1 MVKNTRR
8 KHKRFRRKTYKKKMV
23 GGEFNNADVME
34 LLSLGFTNEDVEFL
48 STVSPNIN
56 LIKQSLQQINPETG
70 SLFTPEEI
78 MDSVHQAYNNIENEN
93 ENDISQISND
103 EEDGHNDD
111 FMYDYPDS
119 NNTSQESISGLNLDN
134 SSFSD
139 SSFMASLH
147 DSDLNTSNIASQNTS
162 VSSTSMGGK
171 KHRKTNRKKMR
182 TKSKSRKSSRRRT
195 RKGGNCYGRGVG
207 ANSYDPNLSIYN
219 TNLLTLFPY
228 KPIK

>member
-1 MVKNTRR
+1 MVKNSRR
-8 KHKRFRRKTYKKKMV
+8 KHKRNRRKTYKKKMI
-23 GGEFNNADVME
+23 GGEFNTSDVNE
-34 LLSLGFTNEDVEFL
+34 LLSLGFTNEDNEFL

-56 LIKQSLQQINPETG
+56 LIRQSLQQINPETG
-70 SLFTPEEI
+70 SLFTPAEI
-78 MDSVHQAYNNIENEN
+78 MESVHQAYNDNIN

-103 EEDGHNDD
+103 NEDEHNDD

-134 SSFSD
+134 SSFND

-162 VSSTSMGGK
+162 VSSSSMGGK
-171 KHRKTNRKKMR
+171 KRRKTNKKR
-182 TKSKSRKSSRRRT
+182 SKSKSHKSSRRI
-195 RKGGNCYGRGVG
+195 RKGGNYYGRGVG
-207 ANSYDPNLSIYN
+207 ANNYDPNLSIYN

-228 KPIK
+228 KPLN